1 MSIKT
6 FLSRSTRLKWR
17 GLKTIDKNIE
27 GVAAV
32 EFALILPL
40 LALLYLG
47 GIELSLL
54 MQADRRVTTVTATI
68 GDLASR
74 HTTLNNNDVSD
85 IFDAARI
92 IISPLDPALAQMRLS
107 SLVADNN
114 GQVTV
119 EWSDGCNTT
128 PRADGSS
135 VGDLPQGIVPAGGSI
150 ILAEVMYE
158 YDSLVNFLTDG
169 ENGRAISDVTLN
181 DRFYLRPRRTEI
193 IQRDDTVGQRPCSQ

>member
-74 HTTLNNNDVSD
+74 QTTLNNDDVSD

-169 ENGRAISDVTLN
+169 ENGRAISDVTLD
-181 DRFYLRPRRTEI
+181 DRFYLRPRRTEVI
-193 IQRDDTVGQRPCSQ
+193 ERDDTVGQRPCSQ